1 MTEFVPMTDWA
12 YYYMKT
18 DPGMC
23 WEKVFLST
31 TIRILMSV
39 NRENI
44 DSING
49 DELFNIVIV
58 RSV

>member
-1 MTEFVPMTDWA
+1 MADSGLITTRK
-12 YYYMKT
+12 KT
-18 DPGMC
+18 PVYVVMC

-31 TIRILMSV
+31 TSRILMSV

-44 DSING
+44 DSIND